1 MKANTKYLASD
12 GYENFMCPFTEFKI
26 TQGENTGTHLG
37 TRAVD
42 FASGTAG
49 YRAPYYAPA
58 TVVCVMTV
66 PASGQAMWRTVN
78 KVHCPNGYFG
88 IVTFVTVHDDTF
100 DAYVG
105 LQVPQGNQLG
115 NMGTK
120 GYATG
125 VHCHIE
131 FIQASCSSANWVQNR
146 YGIWTFNGTESW
158 VDDTFYVNDTNI
170 ITPMQGNWRKCTSG
184 SGYSPSQLIKEHG
197 IAHFTNET
205 PIICHRDSPTGPSF
219 GYYTNGESQEYTE
232 KWVGNG
238 HRYISWLYELD
249 NSIRCFVAVS
259 GSEKQGVDPWAT
271 FSAPDEVEEKPS
283 TGGYSD
289 SQLEQENG
297 VATFTRDNI
306 IIRKDTPT
314 GIDTGRRFMAG
325 DKQEYTSKWVGNGH
339 RYISWVENGTR
350 YFCAVSGSETR
361 GEDPW
366 ATFSAPEEDKP
377 SDDKPTEDD
386 KPSED
391 TPADPVK
398 EFPDSVKM
406 KGLDLSEHNNVNE
419 TELKKYDFVI
429 LRSNWWTTEDKRFE
443 VYVKK
448 LNELGIPFG
457 VYCYDYAGDEE
468 SALEQAKYTYEMI
481 KDLDVKMGV
490 WMDME
495 DADAWKSKN
504 GYLNKEHCSMICKVF
519 CDFFKEKGYY
529 TGIYSTKWW
538 FENYIGEL
546 GFSKW
551 VANWGTNDG
560 TCQSDFSDYAVMH
573 QYTSNPLDK
582 DVAYH
587 EVDFYKSNPI
597 KEEEPPKEDV
607 DKPSEPVED
616 DKPTDEPNTPP
627 EEEKPSDAPNEGI
640 DVDKVNTLLDIL
652 INIGKAI
659 IEFFK
664 RIFGINNDSKN

>member
-1 MKANTKYLASD
+1 MKANKKYIASD
-12 GYENFMCPFTEFKI
+12 GYEYFMCPMTEFKV
-26 TQGENTGTHLG
+26 TQVENTGTHLG
-37 TRAVD
+37 TKAVD
-42 FASGTAG
+42 FASGTPG

-58 TVVCVMTV
+58 KVKCIKTIPSYGEATW
-66 PASGQAMWRTVN
+66 QTVN

-88 IVTFVTVHDDTF
+88 IVTFETVHDNSF
-100 DAYVG
+100 NAYVG
-105 LQVPQGNQLG
+105 MVVDQGEQLG
-115 NMGTK
+115 NMGDAGK
-120 GYATG
+120 AYG
-125 VHCHIE
+125 VHLHLE
-131 FIQASCSSANWVQNR
+131 FTQSANTNMAYNS
-146 YGIWTFNGTESW
+146 YGIYTFTATESY

-170 ITPMQGNWRKCTSG
+170 IYGGQGNWRKCTEGGS
-184 SGYSPSQLIKEHG
+184 SGYSPSQLVKEHG

-219 GYYTNGESQEYTE
+219 GYFTNGESQEYTE

-238 HRYISWLYELD
+238 HRYISFLYELD
-249 NSIRCFVAVS
+249 KSIRCFVAVS

-271 FSAPDEVEEKPS
+271 FSAPNEEEEQKP
-283 TGGYSD
+283 TNGYSD

-297 VATFTRDNI
+297 VAHFTKDSI
-306 IIRKDTPT
+306 IIRKATPN
-314 GIDTGRRFMAG
+314 GIDTGRRFMTG
-325 DKQEYTSKWVGNGH
+325 DTQEYTAKWVGNGH
-339 RYISWVENGTR
+339 RYISWVESGTR

-377 SDDKPTEDD
+377 SQDKPTEED
-386 KPSED
+386 KPQE
-391 TPADPVK
+391 PVK

-406 KGLDLSEHNNVNE
+406 KGLDLSEHNNVSE
-419 TELKKYDFVI
+419 SELKKYDFVI
-429 LRSNWWTTEDKRFE
+429 LRANWWTTEDKRFE
-443 VYVKK
+443 TYANT
-448 LNELGIPFG
+448 LERLGIPYG
-457 VYCYDYAGDEE
+457 VYCYDYCGDEQT
-468 SALEQAKYTYEMI
+468 ALEQAKYTYELI
-481 KDLDVKMGV
+481 KDMNVKMGV

-504 GYLNKEHCSMICKVF
+504 GYLNKEHCSMVCKVF
-519 CDFFKEKGYY
+519 CDYFKEKGYY
-529 TGIYSTKWW
+529 TGVYSTKWW

-546 GFSKW
+546 GFPKW

-587 EVDFYKSNPI
+587 EVDFYKSNPM
-597 KEEEPPKEDV
+597 KEEPPKEDV
-607 DKPSEPVED
+607 DNPSEPVEG
-616 DKPTDEPNTPP
+616 DKPTDKPNTPS
-627 EEEKPSDAPNEGI
+627 EEEKPSDTPNEGV

-652 INIGKAI
+652 INIGKAV

-664 RIFGINNDSKN
+664 RIFGVKE

>member
-1 MKANTKYLASD
+1 MKANKKYIASD
-12 GYENFMCPFTEFKI
+12 GYEYFMCPMTEFKV
-26 TQGENTGTHLG
+26 TQVENTGTHLG
-37 TRAVD
+37 TKAVD
-42 FASGTAG
+42 FASGTPG

-58 TVVCVMTV
+58 KVKCIKTIPSYGEATW
-66 PASGQAMWRTVN
+66 QTVN

-88 IVTFVTVHDDTF
+88 IVTFETVHDNSF
-100 DAYVG
+100 NAYVG
-105 LQVPQGNQLG
+105 MVVDQGEQLG
-115 NMGTK
+115 NMGDAGK
-120 GYATG
+120 AYG
-125 VHCHIE
+125 VHLHLE
-131 FIQASCSSANWVQNR
+131 FTQSANTNMAYNS
-146 YGIWTFNGTESW
+146 YGIYTFTATESY

-170 ITPMQGNWRKCTSG
+170 IYGGQGNWRKCTEGGS
-184 SGYSPSQLIKEHG
+184 SGYSPSQLVKEHG

-219 GYYTNGESQEYTE
+219 GYFTNGESQEYTE

-238 HRYISWLYELD
+238 HRYISFLYELD
-249 NSIRCFVAVS
+249 KSIRCFVAVS

-297 VATFTRDNI
+297 VAHFTKDSI
-306 IIRKDTPT
+306 IIRKATPN
-314 GIDTGRRFMAG
+314 GIDTGRRFMTG
-325 DKQEYTSKWVGNGH
+325 DTQEYTAKWVGNGH
-339 RYISWVENGTR
+339 RYISWVESGTR

-377 SDDKPTEDD
+377 SQDKPTEED
-386 KPSED
+386 KPQE
-391 TPADPVK
+391 PVK

-406 KGLDLSEHNNVNE
+406 KGIDLSEHNNVSE
-419 TELKKYDFVI
+419 SELKKYDFVI
-429 LRSNWWTTEDKRFE
+429 LRANWWTTEDKRFE
-443 VYVKK
+443 TYANT
-448 LNELGIPFG
+448 LERLGIPYG
-457 VYCYDYAGDEE
+457 VYCYDYCGDEQT
-468 SALEQAKYTYEMI
+468 AKEQAEYTYNLI
-481 KDLDVKMGV
+481 KDRDIKMGV

-495 DADAWKSKN
+495 DADGWKNKN
-504 GYLNKEHCSMICKVF
+504 GYLNKEHCSMVCKVF
-519 CDFFKEKGYY
+519 CDYFKEKGYY
-529 TGIYSTKWW
+529 TGVYSTKWW
-538 FENYIGEL
+538 FENYCPTDYP
-546 GFSKW
+546 KW
-551 VANWGTNDG
+551 IANWGTNDG

-607 DKPSEPVED
+607 DKPSEPVEG
-616 DKPTDEPNTPP
+616 DKPTDKPNTPS
-627 EEEKPSDAPNEGI
+627 EEEKPSDTPNEPTEGV
-640 DVDKVNTLLDIL
+640 DVDKVNALLDIL
-652 INIGKAI
+652 INIGKAV

-664 RIFGINNDSKN
+664 RIFGVKE